1 MKTIQLPETGV
12 ADAYKNGTAQERT
25 FLERLLGGKDK
36 LPALDIT
43 ERVKTFEDALDIVGA
58 TDNQKILL
66 GYKCPIPDESPDGID
81 DEMLAAQAFLKLSI
95 IRKALNEGWEP
106 NWNDDKERKYYL
118 WFWMDKDNTAG
129 SGFAFN
135 DYDYSSAASC
145 VGSRLVFK
153 SEKLAKYAATQFIDL
168 YRQIFIL

>member
-43 ERVKTFEDALDIVGA
+43 ERVKTFEDALSILTV

-66 GYKCPIPDESPDGID
+66 DYNGID
-81 DEMLAAQAFLKLSI
+81 AEMLAAQAFLKLSI

-106 NWNDDKERKYYL
+106 DWDDSNEWKYYP
-118 WFWMDKDNTAG
+118 WFWMNKKNTAG
-129 SGFAFN
+129 SGFAFL
-135 DYDYSSAASC
+135 DYDFDNSTSY

-153 SEKLAKYAATQFIDL
+153 SEKLAKYAGTQFIDI